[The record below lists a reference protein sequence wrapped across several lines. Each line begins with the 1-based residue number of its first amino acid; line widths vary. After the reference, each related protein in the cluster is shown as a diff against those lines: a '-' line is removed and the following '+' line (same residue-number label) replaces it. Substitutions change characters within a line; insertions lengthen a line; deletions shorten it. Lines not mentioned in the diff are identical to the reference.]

1 MDRNVGATTNAPDSF
16 DCHGMI
22 YQWGRKDPFTSA
34 GTFTIINEDYS
45 YQVDGERPIYNILN
59 EELPKMRTRAEYHG
73 TIAKSLRNPAV
84 FYAMTYNFTGE
95 TDEYGQEIVLNDY
108 RTKDWCGIIMM

>member
-59 EELPKMRTRAEYHG
+59 EELPKCAPAPNTTERSQSRSATRRY
-73 TIAKSLRNPAV
+73 SMP
-84 FYAMTYNFTGE
+84 
-95 TDEYGQEIVLNDY
+95 
-108 RTKDWCGIIMM
+108 

>member
-1 MDRNVGATTNAPDSF
+1 MLDTALQPAPPTP
-16 DCHGMI
+16 I
-22 YQWGRKDPFTSA
+22 
-34 GTFTIINEDYS
+34 TIINEDYS

-95 TDEYGQEIVLNDY
+95 TDEYGRRPRMEAFTLEAVEYLVNLSH
-108 RTKDWCGIIMM
+108 R